1 METNF
6 RRKNGGFKKGI
17 LLLMISMF
25 ILTTASIPTFA
36 LNQTRQSITEGTY
49 SIHLHDDSN
58 KVVNVIYASKAED
71 KAELGV
77 DPYNGESNEKFI
89 IRHRG
94 NNYYSIHP
102 THCDYLAVNALLGN
116 RNPGDKVTLHRYENN
131 DNCSLWSFHKNNDGT
146 YTIRNKHT
154 GLVWDITNG
163 DYTVGNRMINWTSN
177 DYLRAQA
184 FSLTRRDT
192 SSVQLNIVT
201 PSTFIKNN
209 GRASISEGTYSFRLH
224 DDTNKAVNVIYASK
238 TEDKAELGVD
248 PYNSENNEIFII
260 KHRGDNFYSI
270 HPKHCSSLAVN
281 ALLGRTT
288 PGDKVTLHRYE
299 NNDSCSLW
307 GFYQRL
313 DGSYTIKNKKTGLAW
328 DIKDGNYTVGNRMIN
343 WTSNDYLRAQAFYL
357 KKISTDTKVDIY
369 VNNTQSGWRY
379 PMNNWYCTWTTK
391 TDNSWSVKNQNKPA
405 NRNDHVGIDIRS
417 DKDSGVYAAASGT
430 VVYKGYSSGNGNH
443 VILSHNVNGTTVK
456 TLYSHLSSYSN
467 CPSVGKSVTV
477 GQKIGVYGKS
487 GLGNVKNGHLHFA
500 IFKGS
505 SNDPVGY
512 ASSFSGN
519 KTTYSSH
526 TFYNPNYVITYN
538 KLP

>member
-1 METNF
+1 M
-6 RRKNGGFKKGI
+6 KGYF
-17 LLLMISMF
+17 IS
-25 ILTTASIPTFA
+25 
-36 LNQTRQSITEGTY
+36 G
-49 SIHLHDDSN
+49 
-58 KVVNVIYASKAED
+58 
-71 KAELGV
+71 
-77 DPYNGESNEKFI
+77 
-89 IRHRG
+89 
-94 NNYYSIHP
+94 
-102 THCDYLAVNALLGN
+102 
-116 RNPGDKVTLHRYENN
+116 
-131 DNCSLWSFHKNNDGT
+131 
-146 YTIRNKHT
+146 
-154 GLVWDITNG
+154 
-163 DYTVGNRMINWTSN
+163 
-177 DYLRAQA
+177 
-184 FSLTRRDT
+184 
-192 SSVQLNIVT
+192 
-201 PSTFIKNN
+201 
-209 GRASISEGTYSFRLH
+209 
-224 DDTNKAVNVIYASK
+224 
-238 TEDKAELGVD
+238 
-248 PYNSENNEIFII
+248 
-260 KHRGDNFYSI
+260 
-270 HPKHCSSLAVN
+270 
-281 ALLGRTT
+281 
-288 PGDKVTLHRYE
+288 
-299 NNDSCSLW
+299 SCSLW

-505 SNDPVGY
+505 LNDPVGY